1 MFKLLWLFG
10 LILLFFIFLLLNHKL
25 NKKIDESKSILEP
38 TKKDKIKLILYLSL
52 DKLLGFVLLL
62 YFMMV
67 ILSMVGLMAL
77 LTIALFN

>member
-52 DKLLGFVLLL
+52 EKLLSFVLLL
-62 YFMMV
+62 YFMVV

>member
-25 NKKIDESKSILEP
+25 NKKIDECKLILEP
-38 TKKDKIKLILYLSL
+38 TKTDKIKLILYLSL

-62 YFMMV
+62 YFMVV
-67 ILSMVGLMAL
+67 ILSMVGLIAL

>member
-1 MFKLLWLFG
+1 MLKLTWIFG

-25 NKKIDESKSILEP
+25 NKKIDESKLILEP
-38 TKKDKIKLILYLSL
+38 TKKDKIKLILYLIL

-62 YFMMV
+62 YFMVV

>member
-1 MFKLLWLFG
+1 MLKLTWIFG

-25 NKKIDESKSILEP
+25 NKKIEECKSILEP

-52 DKLLGFVLLL
+52 DKLLGLVLLI
-62 YFMMV
+62 YFMVV

>member
-1 MFKLLWLFG
+1 MLKLTWMFG

-38 TKKDKIKLILYLSL
+38 TKADKIKLILYLSL

-62 YFMMV
+62 YFIVV
-67 ILSMVGLMAL
+67 ILSIIGLMAL

>member
-25 NKKIDESKSILEP
+25 NKKIDEYKSILEP

-62 YFMMV
+62 YFMVV
-67 ILSMVGLMAL
+67 ILSMVGLIAL

>member
-38 TKKDKIKLILYLSL
+38 TKTDKIKLILYLSL

-62 YFMMV
+62 YFMVV

>member
-1 MFKLLWLFG
+1 MLKLTWMFG

-25 NKKIDESKSILEP
+25 NKKIDELKLILEP

-62 YFMMV
+62 YFMVV

>member
-1 MFKLLWLFG
+1 MLKLTWMFG

-62 YFMMV
+62 YFIVV

>member
-25 NKKIDESKSILEP
+25 NKKIDECKLILEP
-38 TKKDKIKLILYLSL
+38 TKTDKIKLILYLSL

-62 YFMMV
+62 YFMVV

>member
-1 MFKLLWLFG
+1 MLKLTWIFG

-25 NKKIDESKSILEP
+25 NKKIDELKLILEP

-62 YFMMV
+62 YFMVV

-77 LTIALFN
+77 LTISLFN

>member
-52 DKLLGFVLLL
+52 DKLLSFVLLL
-62 YFMMV
+62 YFMVV

>member
-1 MFKLLWLFG
+1 MLKLTWMFG

-52 DKLLGFVLLL
+52 DKLLSFVLLL
-62 YFMMV
+62 YFMVV

>member
-25 NKKIDESKSILEP
+25 NKKIDECKSILEP
-38 TKKDKIKLILYLSL
+38 TKTDKIKLILYLSL
-52 DKLLGFVLLL
+52 DKLLSFVLLL
-62 YFMMV
+62 YFMVV
-67 ILSMVGLMAL
+67 ILSIVGLIAL

>member
-1 MFKLLWLFG
+1 MLKLTWMFG

-38 TKKDKIKLILYLSL
+38 TKRDKVKLILYLSL

-62 YFMMV
+62 YFMVV
-67 ILSMVGLMAL
+67 ILSMVGLIAL

>member
-1 MFKLLWLFG
+1 MLKLTWMFG

-62 YFMMV
+62 YFMVV
-67 ILSMVGLMAL
+67 ILSMVGLIAL

>member
-1 MFKLLWLFG
+1 MLKLTWIFG
-10 LILLFFIFLLLNHKL
+10 LILLFFIFLFINHKL
-25 NKKIDESKSILEP
+25 NKKIELFQSIQEP

-62 YFMMV
+62 YFMVV

>member
-62 YFMMV
+62 YFMVV
-67 ILSMVGLMAL
+67 ILSIIGLMAL

>member
-1 MFKLLWLFG
+1 MLKLTWIFG

-25 NKKIDESKSILEP
+25 NKKIDELKLILEP

-62 YFMMV
+62 YFMVV
-67 ILSMVGLMAL
+67 ILSMVGLIAL

>member
-38 TKKDKIKLILYLSL
+38 TKTDKIKLILYLSL

-62 YFMMV
+62 YFTVV

>member
-1 MFKLLWLFG
+1 MLKLTWMFG

-25 NKKIDESKSILEP
+25 NKKIDELKLILEP

-62 YFMMV
+62 YFMVV
-67 ILSMVGLMAL
+67 ILSIIGLMAL

>member
-1 MFKLLWLFG
+1 MLKLTWMFG

-52 DKLLGFVLLL
+52 DKLLSFVLLL
-62 YFMMV
+62 YFMVV
-67 ILSMVGLMAL
+67 ILSIIGLMAL

>member
-25 NKKIDESKSILEP
+25 NKKIDEYKSILEP
-38 TKKDKIKLILYLSL
+38 TKTDKIKLILYLSL

-62 YFMMV
+62 YFMVV
-67 ILSMVGLMAL
+67 ILSMVGLIAL

>member
-1 MFKLLWLFG
+1 MLKLTWMFG

-25 NKKIDESKSILEP
+25 NKKIDELKLILEP
-38 TKKDKIKLILYLSL
+38 TKKDKIKLILYLIL

-62 YFMMV
+62 YFMVV

>member
-1 MFKLLWLFG
+1 MLKLTWMFG

-25 NKKIDESKSILEP
+25 NKKIDESKLILEP

-52 DKLLGFVLLL
+52 DKLLSFVLLL
-62 YFMMV
+62 YFMVV

>member
-1 MFKLLWLFG
+1 MLKLTWMFG

-62 YFMMV
+62 YFMVV
-67 ILSMVGLMAL
+67 ILSIIGLMAL

>member
-1 MFKLLWLFG
+1 MLKLTWIFG

-62 YFMMV
+62 YFMVV

>member
-1 MFKLLWLFG
+1 MLKLTWMFG
-10 LILLFFIFLLLNHKL
+10 LILLFFIFLLFNHKL

-62 YFMMV
+62 YFMVV
-67 ILSMVGLMAL
+67 IFSMVGLMAL

>member
-25 NKKIDESKSILEP
+25 NKKIDECKSILEP

-52 DKLLGFVLLL
+52 DKLLSFVLLL
-62 YFMMV
+62 YFMVV
-67 ILSMVGLMAL
+67 ILSMVGLIAL

>member
-1 MFKLLWLFG
+1 MLKLTWMFG

-25 NKKIDESKSILEP
+25 NNKIDESKSILEP

-62 YFMMV
+62 YFMVV
-67 ILSMVGLMAL
+67 ILSIIGLMAL